1 VRTFTKR
8 RLLIFLLLIGIL
20 LFWQYPR
27 LLQGLG
33 QLLVKEH
40 RPEKADL
47 IVALSGSLVDRTL
60 TAIDLYRAGWSKRIF
75 IFHEEK
81 PDGYNLLEKRGIR
94 LPEGRDL
101 ARRILLSS
109 GVPKAAILTD
119 EREVTSTYD
128 EACIM
133 RDFLKS
139 HPLSKLILVTSKY
152 HSRRAQLTFCS
163 LLNAPKIQIFSCPTP
178 YDEFDPQRWWKQE
191 SIRERVFFEY
201 EKLLAYLLQGR
212 IRPSVLLKRN

>member
-1 VRTFTKR
+1 MRTFNG
-8 RLLIFLLLIGIL
+8 RLLLLLLLIGIL

-33 QLLVKEH
+33 QLLVKED

-60 TAIDLYRAGWSKRIF
+60 TATDLYRAGWSRRIF

-81 PDGYNLLEKRGIR
+81 PDGFELLEERGIH
-94 LPEGRDL
+94 LPDNYDL
-101 ARRILLSS
+101 ACEILLRS
-109 GVPKAAILTD
+109 GIPRAAILSD

-128 EACIM
+128 EARIV

-152 HSRRAQLTFCS
+152 HSRRAHLTFRS
-163 LLNAPKIQIFSCPTP
+163 LLNGPRIQIFSCPTP

-201 EKLLAYLLQGR
+201 EKLLVYLLQGR
-212 IRPSVLLKRN
+212 IRPSLLLKRN

>member
-8 RLLIFLLLIGIL
+8 RLLLFLLLIGIL

-27 LLQGLG
+27 LLHGLG
-33 QLLVKEH
+33 QLLVKED

-60 TAIDLYRAGWSKRIF
+60 TAIDLYQAGWSDKIF
-75 IFHEEK
+75 IFREEK
-81 PDGYNLLEKRGIR
+81 PDGYDLLERRGIR

-101 ARRILLSS
+101 ACEILLSS
-109 GVPKAAILTD
+109 GVPKGAILTD

-128 EACIM
+128 EACVM

-152 HSRRAQLTFCS
+152 HSRRAHLTFRS
-163 LLNAPKIQIFSCPTP
+163 LLNTPKIQIFSCPTP

-191 SIRERVFFEY
+191 TIRERVFFEY

-212 IRPSVLLKRN
+212 IRLSLLLKKN

>member
-1 VRTFTKR
+1 VRTFSKGK
-8 RLLIFLLLIGIL
+8 LLVFLLLIGIL

-27 LLQGLG
+27 LLGGLG
-33 QLLVKEH
+33 QFLVRED

-47 IVALSGSLVDRTL
+47 IICLSGSLVDRTL
-60 TAIDLYRAGWSKRIF
+60 TSADLYRAGWSHKIF
-75 IFHEEK
+75 IFREEK
-81 PDGYNLLEKRGIR
+81 PDGYDLLEKRGIR
-94 LPEGRDL
+94 LPEARDL
-101 ARRILLSS
+101 VRRILLSS
-109 GVPKAAILTD
+109 GVPEGAILTD

-128 EACIM
+128 EARIV
-133 RDFLKS
+133 RDFLRS

-152 HSRRAQLTFCS
+152 HSRRAHLTFRS

-201 EKLLAYLLQGR
+201 EKLLAYLVQGR
-212 IRPSVLLKRN
+212 IRPSLLLKRN

>member
-1 VRTFTKR
+1 VRTFSKGK
-8 RLLIFLLLIGIL
+8 LLVFLLLIGIL

-27 LLQGLG
+27 LLGGLG
-33 QLLVKEH
+33 QFLVRED

-47 IVALSGSLVDRTL
+47 IICLSGSLVDRTL
-60 TAIDLYRAGWSKRIF
+60 MSADLYRAGWSHKIF
-75 IFHEEK
+75 IFREEK
-81 PDGYNLLEKRGIR
+81 PDGYDLLEKRGIR
-94 LPEGRDL
+94 LPEARDL
-101 ARRILLSS
+101 VRKILLSS
-109 GVPKAAILTD
+109 GVPEGAILSD

-128 EACIM
+128 EARIV
-133 RDFLKS
+133 RDFLRS

-152 HSRRAQLTFCS
+152 HSRRATLTFRS

-201 EKLLAYLLQGR
+201 EKLLAYLVQGR
-212 IRPSVLLKRN
+212 IRPSLLLKRN